1 MARSVAALFDTTDQ
15 AHRAVS
21 TLRDAGFDESRIGL
35 VAPDN
40 RNGAG
45 ANETGPAGAAGQSTE
60 DAVAGGVIGGT
71 AGAILAATGALVIPG
86 IGPFI
91 SAGILATALVGGAAG
106 WLVGGLT
113 GLGLSREH
121 AEHYQQAV
129 EGGRT
134 LVTVNVDSDA
144 RDEEAR
150 DLLVNVGA
158 DEISSSADGTTMTP
172 VSGAGATT
180 AATTA
185 ATLGA
190 TASDPALAGATG
202 MAAPPPFTATTDVTS
217 DMNDV
222 TSDATD
228 VTSKTTGQT
237 RGERVLDFTAGEPAA
252 TSEDGAIARVEDEAG
267 RA

>member
-1 MARSVAALFDTTDQ
+1 MARSVAALFDTTNQ

-21 TLRDAGFDESRIGL
+21 TLRDAGFDESQIGL

-40 RNGAG
+40 RNGSGASGAGASGAG
-45 ANETGPAGAAGQSTE
+45 ANETGPADAAAQSTE
-60 DAVAGGVIGGT
+60 DAVAGGVVGGT
-71 AGAILAATGALVIPG
+71 AGAILAASGALVIPG

-113 GLGLSREH
+113 GLGLSHEH

-172 VSGAGATT
+172 VGGSGATT
-180 AATTA
+180 AATMAT
-185 ATLGA
+185 TLGA
-190 TASDPALAGATG
+190 PASDPALAGATG
-202 MAAPPPFTATTDVTS
+202 MAAPPPFTATTDAPS
-217 DMNDV
+217 N
-222 TSDATD
+222 
-228 VTSKTTGQT
+228 TTGQA
-237 RGERVLDFTAGEPAA
+237 RGERVLDFTAGEPAT
-252 TSEDGAIARVEDEAG
+252 TSEDGAVARVEDETG